1 MEPVLLL
8 LAEDEPLIALA
19 TQDALED
26 AGFTIVPAASGADAI
41 AILDE
46 RHGEI
51 KGLVTDVR
59 LGSGPSGWEVARH
72 ARELNPLLP
81 ILYTTGDSA
90 MDWPVQGVPKS
101 VVIQKPYVTAQV
113 LTAISTLMTEVD
125 SIPHPPAS

>member
-8 LAEDEPLIALA
+8 LAEDEPLIAFA

-26 AGFTIVPAASGADAI
+26 AGFTIVAAANGDEAI
-41 AILDE
+41 AILDA

-59 LGSGPSGWEVARH
+59 LGSGHNGWDVARY

-81 ILYTTGDSA
+81 VLYTTSDSA
-90 MDWPVQGVPKS
+90 MDWPVFGVPKS

-113 LTAISTLMTEVD
+113 LTAIATLLTEVD
-125 SIPHPPAS
+125 STPHPAVG